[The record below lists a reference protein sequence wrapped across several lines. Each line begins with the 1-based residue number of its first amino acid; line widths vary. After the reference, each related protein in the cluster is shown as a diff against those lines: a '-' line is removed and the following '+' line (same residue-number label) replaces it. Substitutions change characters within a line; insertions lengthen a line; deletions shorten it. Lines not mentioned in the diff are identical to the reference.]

1 MPLST
6 FSCKSA
12 KPAQKP
18 YKIADSGGLYLLVK
32 PNSSRL
38 WRFDYR
44 HGGKRKTAAFGA
56 FPEVPLTEARE
67 RRDDARKLLRNGTDP
82 SLVKRNARLRAAAE
96 NENTFEA
103 VARAWHAHK
112 KPAWSNSH
120 ANVIIRRLERYVL
133 PEIGKVPLDQVD
145 PPLLLGVLRRVEKN
159 GAEIAKH
166 LLQVSGRIFRFAIA
180 EGRIA
185 SDPARDL
192 RGALK
197 AAPPV
202 QHRLAIKATELPE
215 FLVRLKTYD
224 GAERTRLGLELIVLT
239 MVRTSEAR
247 FARWSEFEGLDGPEP
262 LWRISAERMKMRR
275 EHLVPLPQQAVAVLK
290 GLKELAHESPLV
302 LPAPTRSG
310 VPSENVFIYAMY
322 RMGYHSRA
330 TVHGFRGT
338 ASTLLNEKGFNRDW
352 IEMQLAHVQGGVR
365 AAYNSA
371 EYLPGRRQ
379 MLQWWADHLDQCR
392 LMGELVG

>member
-6 FSCKSA
+6 FACKSA
-12 KPAQKP
+12 KPADKP
-18 YKIADSGGLYLLVK
+18 YKVADSGGLYLLVK
-32 PNSSRL
+32 PNGSRL
-38 WRFDYR
+38 WRYDYR

-67 RRDDARKLLRNGTDP
+67 RRDDVRKLLRDGTDL
-82 SLVKRNARLRAAAE
+82 SLVKHNARLRAAGE

-103 VARAWHAHK
+103 VGRAWHAHK

-120 ANVIIRRLERYVL
+120 ANVIIRRLETYVF

-145 PPLLLGVLRRVEKN
+145 PSLLLGVLRRVEKN
-159 GAEIAKH
+159 GADIAKRM
-166 LLQVSGRIFRFAIA
+166 LQVSGRIFRFAIA

-185 SDPARDL
+185 SDPSRDL

-202 QHRLAIKATELPE
+202 RHQPAIKATELPE
-215 FLVRLKTYD
+215 FLVRLKNYD

-275 EHLVPLPQQAVAVLK
+275 EHLVPLPQQAVTVLK
-290 GLKELAHESPLV
+290 RLKEMAHDSPLV
-302 LPAPTRSG
+302 LPTPTRTG
-310 VPSENVFIYAMY
+310 VPSENLFIYAMY

-338 ASTLLNEKGFNRDW
+338 ASTVLNEKGFNRDW

-365 AAYNSA
+365 AAYKAA

-392 LMGELVG
+392 IMGELVG

>member
-6 FSCKSA
+6 FACKSA
-12 KPAQKP
+12 KPAEKP
-18 YKIADSGGLYLLVK
+18 YKVADTGGLYLLVK

-67 RRDDARKLLRNGTDP
+67 RRDETRKMLRNGIDP
-82 SLVKRNARLRAAAE
+82 ALVRRNARLRAAGE

-112 KPAWSNSH
+112 KPAWSNNH
-120 ANVIIRRLERYVL
+120 ANVIIRRLEKYVF

-145 PPLLLGVLRRVEKN
+145 PPLLLGALRKVEGN
-159 GAEIAKH
+159 GAEIARH
-166 LLQVSGRIFRFAIA
+166 TLQVSGRIFRFAIA

-185 SDPARDL
+185 SDPSRDL

-197 AAPPV
+197 AAPPI
-202 QHRLAIKATELPE
+202 QHRLAMKATELPE

-247 FARWSEFEGLDGPEP
+247 FARWSEFEGLDGPDP

-290 GLKELAHESPLV
+290 RLKEMAHDSPLV
-302 LPAPTRSG
+302 LPAPTRTG
-310 VPSENVFIYAMY
+310 VPSENLFIYAMY

-338 ASTLLNEKGFNRDW
+338 ASTMLNEKGFNRDW

-392 LMGELVG
+392 VMGELVG